1 MMNTIVKKFHD
12 DYIKIKEDDKEYFKE
27 VFQLI
32 MSKGFIVK
40 TLAEKQYNFI
50 MANEEL
56 FKSFFSLIGFEF
68 KSRYDLETHY
78 IKSDNN
84 LFAKNIRKN
93 DTIILLILRLLYE
106 DLVEK
111 VTLNEHV
118 EIKYYELEQ
127 KLLEV
132 GFEDVYRERVR
143 TSSIIDSLRLFRNHN
158 IISFKVSGLNDNT
171 VITIYPSIEVVFD
184 FADVE
189 NVLNRVNEIAPEGDI
204 DETDED

>member
-1 MMNTIVKKFHD
+1 MNRIVKKFHD

-40 TLAEKQYNFI
+40 TLSEKQYNFI

-68 KSRYDLETHY
+68 YSRYDLETHY
-78 IKSDNN
+78 IKSDDNM
-84 LFAKNIRKN
+84 FAKNIKKN

-111 VTLNEHV
+111 VTLNNHV
-118 EIKYYELEQ
+118 EVKYYELEQ

-132 GFEDVYRERVR
+132 GFEDIHRDRVR
-143 TSSIIDSLRLFRNHN
+143 SASIIDSLRLFRNHN
-158 IISFKVSGLNDNT
+158 IISFKVSGFNDNT

-189 NVLNRVNEIAPEGDI
+189 NVLNRVNEIVPEGEV